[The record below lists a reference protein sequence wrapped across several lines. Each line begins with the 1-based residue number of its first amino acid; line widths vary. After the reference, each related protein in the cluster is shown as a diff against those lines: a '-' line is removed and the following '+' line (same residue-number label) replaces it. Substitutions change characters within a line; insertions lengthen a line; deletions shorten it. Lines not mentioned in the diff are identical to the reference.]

1 MTNNY
6 GYDYKTE
13 IHSSDGSGS
22 WQSIEPISVKNDKG
36 LQAAKEGASLSSEYG
51 NRALNLNSGVWGGME
66 SGAIMYNSTQ
76 SHDWLST
83 IPSQYRGVA
92 SKWQNQRGMLK
103 ITPLQQRQKFTYSTV
118 AYIAAKQEEPK
129 TQVFPISDVSVVP
142 HQITFDFY
150 DTTEG
155 RVGVSNAVEKHMTV
169 EFDVYLTDLVATYW
183 AFGGDNEYNYGLS
196 TFPNLKKKFWDA
208 VDNNTY
214 LNFDGDIEATK
225 EFMEFRSTFLQQ
237 HSGWVC
243 RFTSHVFGVFQGVIT
258 DVSFDIQ
265 SGESFAKWH
274 VKLEEAIF
282 LEAYS
287 TKGQKPSDNN
297 TDNTSASGN
306 GTSASGDGTSVSS
319 DSSTTNSGDA
329 KNEG

>member
-6 GYDYKTE
+6 GDYLTE
-13 IHSSDGSGS
+13 IHSSDGSGK
-22 WQSIEPISVKNDKG
+22 WNTIEPVSVLNDKG
-36 LQAAKEGASLSSEYG
+36 LQDAMDGAAPSSEFG
-51 NRALNLNSGVWGGME
+51 NRALDLNSGVWGGME

-83 IPSQYRGVA
+83 IPAEYRDVA
-92 SKWQNQRGMLK
+92 AKWENQRGMIK
-103 ITPLQQRQKFTYSTV
+103 ITPLQQRQKFTYATV

-129 TQVFPISDVSVVP
+129 TQVFPISDVSVTP

-169 EFDVYLTDLVATYW
+169 EFDVYLTDLVATFW

-196 TFPNLKKKFWDA
+196 TFPNLKKRFWEAMENNA
-208 VDNNTY
+208 VLQIDT
-214 LNFDGDIEATK
+214 DVEATK
-225 EFMEFRSTFLQQ
+225 EFAEFRTTFLQQ

-243 RFTSHVFGVFQGVIT
+243 RFASHTFGVFQGVIT
-258 DVSFDIQ
+258 DVNYDIQ

-287 TKGQKPSDNN
+287 TDGKKPSDTEDNN
-297 TDNTSASGN
+297 NKQQIST
-306 GTSASGDGTSVSS
+306 
-319 DSSTTNSGDA
+319 DSSTVDSGDA
-329 KNEG
+329 TNTE